1 MSVYSAPEGGLAR
14 SARRL
19 SAGRKAG
26 AVTGDV
32 QTASGRVKE
41 RDRDP
46 VRSRG
51 GVRLA
56 AGAGGDQGRGRIFG
70 SGPGGPGRGC
80 SELPLD
86 GAPGPAAALSVLQ
99 HTGRLG
105 RLLQPGYEAL
115 HVVEHV
121 VQDVLGA
128 RAGGCMGPL
137 NPRPSS
143 RPAPRPQ
150 SHRPR
155 ALGHT

>member
-1 MSVYSAPEGGLAR
+1 MAR

-41 RDRDP
+41 RERP
-46 VRSRG
+46 SEVARG
-51 GVRLA
+51 SQTGSWCRGRPGEREDIWEWPRRAREGLFRTA
-56 AGAGGDQGRGRIFG
+56 AGWRPLT
-70 SGPGGPGRGC
+70 PG
-80 SELPLD
+80 LLV
-86 GAPGPAAALSVLQ
+86 PGPAAALSVLQ